1 MKSSQRGQK
10 QRADKTPC
18 ETTSLRARTE
28 STAEK
33 TSQRVYI
40 AKQRGETSHNLES
53 DERQGQSAKR
63 IQPGKSLAPCR
74 KAHNDK
80 RRSRNRANEKRCVR
94 YTSSKKVH
102 GTCSCKEN
110 TPCEAEM
117 LEVTVSSFKM
127 RNVKGVRRR
136 KISEALSA
144 LPRPP

>member
-1 MKSSQRGQK
+1 MKSSQRRQK
-10 QRADKTPC
+10 QRADKTPR
-18 ETTSLRARTE
+18 ETTSIRARTE

-80 RRSRNRANEKRCVR
+80 RGSRNRANENRCV
-94 YTSSKKVH
+94 
-102 GTCSCKEN
+102 
-110 TPCEAEM
+110 PCEAEM